1 MINSFGG
8 EQDNVVFMGRR
19 SFRMEIAA
27 GSGNNELAIPTR
39 ASEIP
44 TERIFGAERDRVF
57 RAAAAASSR
66 PIRGS
71 SNLTLVALCL
81 TTFAFGIALTLT
93 FTHQVAPHAAMA
105 GAPVTP
111 APTPPHPPV
120 EPIVVQEL
128 PPTPPSDAELM
139 AAFALAPA
147 RRPLAKPPR
156 TARPR
161 PVRAAPAA
169 NDTEDSTPANPP
181 PVAAP
186 AVKPWVDPFAE

>member
-1 MINSFGG
+1 VINSFGG

-27 GSGNNELAIPTR
+27 GPGGNELAIPTR

-57 RAAAAASSR
+57 RAAAASSAAR
-66 PIRGS
+66 PTRGI
-71 SNLTLVALCL
+71 SNITLVALCL

-93 FTHQVAPHAAMA
+93 FTHRVAPHPAIE
-105 GAPVTP
+105 GAPIAPVAATP
-111 APTPPHPPV
+111 HAPV

-139 AAFALAPA
+139 AAFALPA

-161 PVRAAPAA
+161 PVRAAPSA
-169 NDTEDSTPANPP
+169 NDTEAS
-181 PVAAP
+181 AP
-186 AVKPWVDPFAE
+186 AKPWVDPFAE

>member
-27 GSGNNELAIPTR
+27 GPGGNELAIPTR

-44 TERIFGAERDRVF
+44 TERIFGADRDRVF
-57 RAAAAASSR
+57 RAATAASLR
-66 PIRGS
+66 PARGS

-93 FTHQVAPHAAMA
+93 FTHRLAPHSGRYAIEATPVAPAPAAQVAPP
-105 GAPVTP
+105 APVD
-111 APTPPHPPV
+111 
-120 EPIVVQEL
+120 PIVVQEL
-128 PPTPPSDAELM
+128 PPTPPTDAELM
-139 AAFALAPA
+139 AAFALPA
-147 RRPLAKPPR
+147 RRPLAKPAR
-156 TARPR
+156 AARPR

-169 NDTEDSTPANPP
+169 TETE
-181 PVAAP
+181 AP
-186 AVKPWVDPFAE
+186 APAAAKPWVDPFAE